1 MPWKNAKATWDCCRK
16 FFTGSVSK
24 RAFGKRRGEQIEAGT
39 VEAVDKALR
48 NVADQQE
55 PRYKTFLMQFAEGL
69 GHTEL
74 QIYKWL
80 LFAVLTA
87 SAAEVRGGLRPNIVF
102 QRIKASPPKQDSLQ
116 QNNISQA
123 LENVGKVQFKH
134 KIQPLILDFSNAR
147 LTVVDGSFLVFL
159 RTHDPKELLELVG
172 IRKWG
177 GPELFAGTETS

>member
-1 MPWKNAKATWDCCRK
+1 
-16 FFTGSVSK
+16 
-24 RAFGKRRGEQIEAGT
+24 
-39 VEAVDKALR
+39 
-48 NVADQQE
+48 
-55 PRYKTFLMQFAEGL
+55 MQFAEGL

-74 QIYKWL
+74 EIYKWL

-87 SAAEVRGGLRPNIVF
+87 RPAEIRSGLRPNIVF
-102 QRIKASPPKQDSLQ
+102 QRIKASHPKQDSLQ
-116 QNNISQA
+116 QNNIAQA

-147 LTVVDGSFLVFL
+147 LTVVDASFLVFL

-177 GPELFAGTETS
+177 GPELFAGIETS